1 MDANCVW
8 QIVSLNGQF
17 KLYISHSSCPLAI
30 DWTWVKYPSSIS
42 TAQLKFLTKTK
53 TEKKLFHCSVN
64 ALKKEKKQLLK
75 FEIGTFN
82 LISFLFKSCN
92 ALNT

>member
-30 DWTWVKYPSSIS
+30 DLTWVKYPSSIS
-42 TAQLKFLTKTK
+42 TAQLKCLAKTK
-53 TEKKLFHCSVN
+53 TEQKAVPLQCQCF
-64 ALKKEKKQLLK
+64 
-75 FEIGTFN
+75 
-82 LISFLFKSCN
+82 
-92 ALNT
+92 